1 MCRTSQQTMNNV
13 GGPLF
18 PSASRRC
25 AKVCIV
31 LLTKKKKKQ
40 QMLQCRF
47 KIINMVGLYLT
58 GHFAV
63 AFLPIN
69 AVKRAREVK
78 GNSSLQGEKLALVDP
93 NACERH
99 STPPRICLCIHVCE
113 HVREVVCVC
122 VQDVF
127 LWGVEMVRC
136 QRSRL

>member
-1 MCRTSQQTMNNV
+1 
-13 GGPLF
+13 
-18 PSASRRC
+18 
-25 AKVCIV
+25 
-31 LLTKKKKKQ
+31 
-40 QMLQCRF
+40 MLQCRF

-78 GNSSLQGEKLALVDP
+78 GNSSLQGEKFALVDP
-93 NACERH
+93 TACERH
-99 STPPRICLCIHVCE
+99 STPPRVCLCIHVCE

-127 LWGVEMVRC
+127 YGALRWFDAKEAAFRANT
-136 QRSRL
+136 RPSRDGMLN